1 MRVELNIQE
10 GEVIIPA
17 SGIAKDAI
25 TAEQFRRYPE
35 KYIHLYPH
43 VYKNLESLRYRL
55 ATQNT
60 SIKREGKL
68 VGIAQNKEG
77 QKAFVRQGVKEAV
90 TKAANVNVNVAA
102 AQHEKYLEM
111 MKAKGLL
118 KTETKAKTTRSR
130 RTSKK

>member
-25 TAEQFRRYPE
+25 TAEQFRRFPE
-35 KYIHLYPH
+35 KYIHIYPH

-60 SIKREGKL
+60 SIKREGRIM
-68 VGIAQNKEG
+68 GIAQNKEG
-77 QKAFVRQGVKEAV
+77 QKAFVRQGVKEEVKEPAKVNQAV
-90 TKAANVNVNVAA
+90 IA
-102 AQHEKYLEM
+102 AQHQKYMEM
-111 MKAKGLL
+111 MQAKGLL
-118 KTETKAKTTRSR
+118 KPAPKAKTTRTR

>member
-60 SIKREGKL
+60 SIKREGKHL
-68 VGIAQNKEG
+68 GIAENKEG
-77 QKAFVRQGVKEAV
+77 QKAFVRQGVNEAV
-90 TKAANVNVNVAA
+90 TDAAKVHANVVAD
-102 AQHEKYLEM
+102 QHKKYLEM
-111 MKAKGLL
+111 MQAKGLG
-118 KTETKAKTTRSR
+118 KQATKAKATRTR